1 MPGRLAIDFGTSN
14 TVVALWDAERQDA
27 DSLALGPLSTVEQHA
42 GREMRIVPSQIHYA
56 APDHVLAGQ
65 QVIEAG
71 IPRNDRH
78 LFYWM
83 KTYISARR
91 PLPRQIHGNRID
103 YYQAGG
109 DFLRQVLLAAGAYT
123 DLAEEDVVFTAPVEA
138 FEHYCAWLDGVVGQ
152 GGVSYPRYIDEASAA
167 ALGYSARVK
176 PGEAFLVCD
185 FGGGTLDASVVRV
198 DETSQSTGRHCR
210 QLGKAGAL
218 VGGATID
225 QWIASDVL
233 SLAGREPGS
242 VRDLMGA
249 ILIEAERVKRVLST
263 RDRETFSVSDPAA
276 ETALECEYP
285 RSRLE
290 DVLDRNGLFEKL
302 GTVLDLAEAQARE
315 RGYDRDSIRACLVT
329 GGSSLIPSVQRQ
341 LAMRYGQRLHCQR
354 PFDAVAAGAAAY
366 AAGISFDDRVRH
378 SYALRPYDRAS
389 GRYVMH
395 TIVPAGTA
403 YPCQVLK
410 PGDPSAPLTITIK
423 ASNRDQVRLGLQ
435 IYEVATKDSVA
446 CGGGGLDLVFDQNG
460 RARYVARED
469 VEDTTHRPIGSST
482 FITADPPAR
491 IGEPRFLATFS
502 IDEKKR
508 LCVTVKDQDTGKTL
522 MRDQP
527 MVKLT

>member
-1 MPGRLAIDFGTSN
+1 MTGRLSIDFGTSN
-14 TVVALWDAERQDA
+14 TVVALWNAERQDA
-27 DSLALGPLSTVEQHA
+27 DSLALGTLSTVEMHA
-42 GREMRIVPSQIHYA
+42 GREMRIVPSQIKYV
-56 APDHVLAGQ
+56 APDRVLAGQ

-71 IPRNDRH
+71 IPRSDRH

-83 KTYISARR
+83 KTYIGARR
-91 PLPRQIHGNRID
+91 PLPRHIHGSRID

-123 DLAEEDVVFTAPVEA
+123 NLAEEDVVFTAPVEA
-138 FEHYCAWLDGVVGQ
+138 FEHYCAWLDDVVAR
-152 GGVSYPRYIDEASAA
+152 GGAAYPRYIDEASAA

-198 DETSQSTGRHCR
+198 DETSKSTGRHCR
-210 QLGKAGAL
+210 QLGKAGAQ

-233 SLAGREPGS
+233 SLAGHEPGS
-242 VRDLMGA
+242 VRDLMSA
-249 ILIEAERVKRVLST
+249 ILIEAERVKRALST
-263 RDRETFSVSDPAA
+263 GDREQFSVCGPAGA
-276 ETALECEYP
+276 VLACEYS

-290 DVLDRNGLFEKL
+290 DMLDRNGLFAKL
-302 GTVLDLAEAQARE
+302 GRVLDLAEAQARE
-315 RGYDRDSIRACLVT
+315 RGYDRDNIQACLVT
-329 GGSSLIPSVQRQ
+329 GGSSLIPSVHRQ
-341 LAMRYGQRLHCQR
+341 LAMRYGDRLRCER

-366 AAGISFDDRVRH
+366 AAGVSFDDRVRH
-378 SYALRPYDRAS
+378 SYALRPYDRAT
-389 GRYVMH
+389 GQYVMH

-403 YPCQVLK
+403 YPCQVMK

-423 ASNRDQVRLGLQ
+423 ASNPDQVRLGLQ
-435 IYEVATKDSVA
+435 VYEVATKDSVG
-446 CGGGGLDLVFDQNG
+446 CGDGGLDLVFDQNG
-460 RARYVARED
+460 SARYVARED
-469 VEDTTHRPIGSST
+469 VEETTHRPIGSST
-482 FITADPPAR
+482 FISADPPAR
-491 IGEPRFLATFS
+491 VGDPRFLATFS

-508 LCVTVKDQDTGKTL
+508 LCVTVQDKSTGKTL